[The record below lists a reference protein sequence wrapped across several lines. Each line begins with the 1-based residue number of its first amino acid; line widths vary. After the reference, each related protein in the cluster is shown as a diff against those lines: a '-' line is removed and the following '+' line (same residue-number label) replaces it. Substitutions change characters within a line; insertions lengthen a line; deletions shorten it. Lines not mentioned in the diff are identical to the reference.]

1 MTRATG
7 YWHTGVTVRDA
18 ARFAAYL
25 HEVLGLEIAEPVTL
39 AEATAATVTGI
50 DNAGIKATFARG
62 PGVTIE
68 LLEYASSP
76 DTAAMTPPDG
86 IGGMHLAFMVDD
98 LDAVLAAGAPWGRRL
113 VGGIFTATTGPRT
126 GWRICY
132 TTDDD
137 GILMEFAQAAP

>member
-7 YWHTGVTVRDA
+7 YWHTGMTVRDA
-18 ARFAAYL
+18 ARMAAYL
-25 HEVLGLEIAEPVTL
+25 HEVLGLEVDQTVTL
-39 AEATAATVTGI
+39 AEATATTVTGI
-50 DNAGIKATFARG
+50 SNAGIRATFARG

-76 DTAAMTPPDG
+76 DRAAMTPPDG

-113 VGGIFTATTGPRT
+113 VGGIFTATAGPRA

-132 TTDDD
+132 TTDED
-137 GILMEFAQAAP
+137 GILIEFAQAAP